1 MKKLTKLIFV
11 TYRHT
16 YRQTDGG
23 YLIGPSPAGGPKLV
37 KMTKNG
43 KNGHFGDP
51 ENPEKNGSYQKRT
64 DIMMCLDQT
73 YQENILDV

>member
-1 MKKLTKLIFV
+1 MCRFACRIYNFL
-11 TYRHT
+11 REA
-16 YRQTDGG
+16 
-23 YLIGPSPAGGPKLV
+23 SV

-51 ENPEKNGSYQKRT
+51 EKSRKNESYQKRT
-64 DIMMCLDQT
+64 DIMMCLNQT